1 MSVDTVP
8 ETYPTESVSAAGLPL
23 TTQQQQQQQLQSDHQ
38 LVDVPMSSPTLS
50 PTPSAEPIA
59 PLKAVVVQPSSPKD
73 TAQSYVLSLRIPA
86 SHLAS
91 FRRILQE
98 SPDPS
103 LVIPL
108 KPRRKNERKRSIVLS
123 STVRSVSAVPTPAKG
138 YVMVPDQSLSSK
150 SGTKTSLS
158 RTQTDQPD
166 KDPETK
172 MNELMQLK
180 TLRNRQEDLCQLKDH
195 MNQLSQTLEDKET
208 ILDEMRSERKQLQN
222 ELAHLAHLIK
232 QIQHDL
238 DQATTA
244 EHQLARERD
253 QLSTNL
259 ARIRDHDY
267 DKLKQEVDTLRA
279 QHGLRP
285 LPNLE
290 QEREE
295 SIGRY
300 LEERRGRW
308 REEGGGDAQSAVAV
322 AVAAAAASASAPA
335 TITTSATVAAAG
347 GATGGG
353 ESIGEPESASSS
365 SAHPSSSS
373 ASRQRGPASRS
384 RDSSQSGRTRS
395 SRTSGSSSGVGGGSG
410 SGGTGRRDH
419 ESDGRRSKAP
429 SSSTSSSSVRRRSR
443 SKSPSSSRRNEAS
456 STSSRR
462 YRR

>member
-8 ETYPTESVSAAGLPL
+8 ETYPMETTGTAILPL
-23 TTQQQQQQQLQSDHQ
+23 SSPQPQPEHQ

-50 PTPSAEPIA
+50 ATPSLEPIA
-59 PLKAVVVQPSSPKD
+59 PLKTVVVLPSLPKD
-73 TAQSYVLSLRIPA
+73 ATQSYILSLHIPA

-91 FRRILQE
+91 FRRILEE

-103 LVIPL
+103 LAIPP
-108 KPRRKNERKRSIVLS
+108 KPRKKKERKRSIVLS
-123 STVRSVSAVPTPAKG
+123 SSVRSVSSVPAPAKG
-138 YVMVPDQSLSSK
+138 YVMVPDPTALSMSSIK
-150 SGTKTSLS
+150 GSAL
-158 RTQTDQPD
+158 RTPADQPD

-195 MNQLSQTLEDKET
+195 IHQLTQALEDKET

-222 ELAHLAHLIK
+222 ELTHLAHLMK

-238 DQATTA
+238 EQATTA
-244 EHQLARERD
+244 EHQLTRERD
-253 QLSTNL
+253 QLSTSL

-267 DKLKQEVDTLRA
+267 DKLKQEVDGMRVA
-279 QHGLRP
+279 HGLRP

-308 REEGGGDAQSAVAV
+308 REEGGRDSQSA
-322 AVAAAAASASAPA
+322 AAAAAS
-335 TITTSATVAAAG
+335 ITTTTSPSSPTAAA
-347 GATGGG
+347 ARG
-353 ESIGEPESASSS
+353 ESGAATSTSAQASSS
-365 SAHPSSSS
+365 STT
-373 ASRQRGPASRS
+373 RLRGQASRS
-384 RDSSQSGRTRS
+384 RDSSHSRKP
-395 SRTSGSSSGVGGGSG
+395 RTSGTSASGGGQ
-410 SGGTGRRDH
+410 RDH
-419 ESDGRRSKAP
+419 EPEGRRTKA
-429 SSSTSSSSVRRRSR
+429 SSSSSSRRRSR
-443 SKSPSSSRRNEAS
+443 SRSPASLRRNETS

-462 YRR
+462 HRR